1 LVSGEPPSKT
11 CREIEIEKSPDSDR
25 TPILPKRNRRQ
36 EKLNRTVVIAALF
49 KVFLQDQLEENSGR
63 WMPPQSQG
71 VFIRVLSSSAA
82 SVLWYPSAHTKEWFA
97 GRGES
102 SQAFVGWYTT
112 INVPNGW
119 MYSNDDYG
127 YTLGILFSSWMNE
140 YPLEDCMAAAADK
153 KLAFPL
159 DSHYTIFGDPT
170 LTRLPV
176 FEP

>member
-1 LVSGEPPSKT
+1 
-11 CREIEIEKSPDSDR
+11 
-25 TPILPKRNRRQ
+25 
-36 EKLNRTVVIAALF
+36 
-49 KVFLQDQLEENSGR
+49 
-63 WMPPQSQG
+63 
-71 VFIRVLSSSAA
+71 
-82 SVLWYPSAHTKEWFA
+82 
-97 GRGES
+97 
-102 SQAFVGWYTT
+102 
-112 INVPNGW
+112 